1 MAQMRV
7 VVMLAVAAAL
17 TLCLDLVVI
26 GGQYSNRSIP
36 AVKVVNPPAID
47 GRLDDEAWK
56 SAPVAKEFIDP
67 YTGKPAQDQT
77 EAYILYDETA
87 IYVAFYCH
95 DSQPDSIVAR
105 EIRPGSSFPGED
117 TVTFQVDPYFSR
129 NWANTS
135 AFIVNALGTQNERIA
150 GGRAAK
156 REWRGIW
163 QAAVQ
168 RVPDGWTV
176 EMRIPWEV
184 LNYPNSNGAVN
195 MSINFKRDHARTRI
209 DYFWSDVT
217 PMRRPELMGVWQG
230 VEPPKAT
237 RHRNLQM
244 MTYLTPEWHKQSGQE
259 VRAGLDVRYTP
270 TPQLTGVLSLFPDFR
285 NIEGAVEGIE
295 FSRSERFVGETRP
308 FFMEGMRYFDLTEPY
323 GIGRLFYSQRIT
335 EFDAGLKVF
344 GNLNS
349 SLSLG
354 VLSTFRGSRDKAS
367 VAHLRYSMGER
378 GGWSVYGLLRRG
390 TDYPHHNAYGTSA
403 NVRFGNFRIGGKW
416 IYAREADT
424 GGTAKD
430 FTLNYEVPR
439 WFSGLRWMRI
449 DPDFRAS
456 LGLIYFTDR
465 QGWSWFTRYNNEIRH
480 GAIREIEGDIFLRN
494 YTHCD
499 GSPFEK
505 GVRASLGVTLRSDY
519 AVNIDHEVAT
529 FEGTHDRVY
538 QIRLRGNVSNRFRE
552 WGIGYEFGQRS
563 DRDIRFI
570 GFGITRRLFG
580 RLDVGLNG
588 SILRFDENRNQ
599 YILTVSWEFDELRAL
614 SARLVSQD
622 GNMNWYL
629 AYRSA
634 GGVGQDLYLI
644 IGDPNAERF
653 TERVAFKWVW
663 AM

>member
-1 MAQMRV
+1 MGQMRV
-7 VVMLAVAAAL
+7 AVPVVITAVL
-17 TLCLDLVVI
+17 VLCLQLWLMA
-26 GGQYSNRSIP
+26 GQYSNRSIP
-36 AVKVVNPPAID
+36 AVKTSTPPVID

-56 SAPVAKEFIDP
+56 TAPVAKEFIDP
-67 YTGKPAQDQT
+67 YTGKPAQEQT
-77 EAYILYDETA
+77 EAYIVYDQTA

-95 DSQPDSIVAR
+95 DSQPEAIVAR
-105 EIRPGSSFPGED
+105 EIRPGSDFPGED
-117 TVTFQVDPYFSR
+117 TVTFQIDPYFSR
-129 NWANTS
+129 NWANIS

-163 QAAVQ
+163 QAAAQ

-184 LNYPNSNGAVN
+184 LNYPNANGPVN

-217 PMRRPELMGVWQG
+217 PMRRPELMGIWQG
-230 VEPPKAT
+230 VEVPKT
-237 RHRNLQM
+237 SNRKSLQM
-244 MTYLTPEWHKQSGQE
+244 MTYLTPEWREQAGQE
-259 VRAGLDVRYTP
+259 VRAGLDVRYSP
-270 TPQLTGVLSLFPDFR
+270 SPQLTGVLSLFPDFR
-285 NIEGAVEGIE
+285 NIEASVEGIE
-295 FSRSERFVGETRP
+295 FSRSERFVEETRP
-308 FFMEGMRYFDLTEPY
+308 FFMEGIRYFDLTEPY
-323 GIGRLFYSQRIT
+323 GIGRLFYSQRIE

-354 VLSTFRGSRDKAS
+354 LLSTFRGNRDRAS

-390 TDYPHHNAYGTSA
+390 SEYPQHDAYGASG
-403 NVRFGNFRIGGKW
+403 NLRLGNFRVGGKW

-424 GGTAKD
+424 GGTAID
-430 FTLNYEVPR
+430 ATLNYEVPR

-465 QGWSWFTRYNNEIRH
+465 QGWSWYTRYNNEIRQ
-480 GAIREIEGDIFLRN
+480 GAIREVEADAFLRD

-505 GVRASLGVTLRSDY
+505 GAQISLDVTFRRDYSIGVQ
-519 AVNIDHEVAT
+519 HEVAT

-538 QIRLRGNVSNRFRE
+538 GIRLRGNVSNRFKQ
-552 WGIGYEFGQRS
+552 WGISYEFGQRA
-563 DRDIRFI
+563 DQDIRFV

-580 RLDVGLNG
+580 KLDVGLNG
-588 SILRFDENRNQ
+588 SILRFDENHDQ
-599 YILTVSWEFDELRAL
+599 YIVTVSWEFDELRAL
-614 SARLVSQD
+614 SARLVHQD
-622 GNMNWYL
+622 GKLNWYL

-634 GGVGQDLYLI
+634 GGVGQDLYFI
-644 IGDPNAERF
+644 VGDPNAERF
-653 TERVAFKWVW
+653 TQRIALKWVW